1 MNYDDYDEEFDRESI
16 WLQTDIEL
24 LQELQDEWDDG
35 GEDSLDE
42 YFERLNHEDIL

>member
-24 LQELQDEWDDG
+24 LQELQDEWDDT
-35 GEDSLDE
+35 LDE